1 MALVTA
7 ATTVYY
13 LFFKGSDSEG
23 DISAEKPITANP
35 RPQLSERQKKKTCQ
49 CTCHY

>member
-1 MALVTA
+1 MALVSA

-23 DISAEKPITANP
+23 DISARKPIMANP
-35 RPQLSERQKKKTCQ
+35 RPQLS
-49 CTCHY
+49 